1 MILNCSN
8 SVPPRVSGCPL
19 KGGNSISPGQRPG
32 ECCSWGLRPERAKA
46 IIKLWATMLLPL
58 QGAIRTAWN
67 PRALPWAGCWL
78 AFQAVASQKVYGTTL
93 LFYSTDRCKSLTPI
107 TQILLSKCLDFTPH
121 TVVRKTKP
129 IVVKII
135 SNLKKII
142 SKII

>member
-8 SVPPRVSGCPL
+8 SVSPRVSGFPL
-19 KGGNSISPGQRPG
+19 KGDKSINQCNALGVV
-32 ECCSWGLRPERAKA
+32 A
-46 IIKLWATMLLPL
+46 I
-58 QGAIRTAWN
+58 
-67 PRALPWAGCWL
+67 

-93 LFYSTDRCKSLTPI
+93 LFYSAGRCKYLTP
-107 TQILLSKCLDFTPH
+107 TAQILPSKCLDFTPQ